1 MSDDLVER
9 LRRWAFK
16 FRGKGEQENLASH
29 VMSEAANHIEELE
42 RKFSIGIPRP
52 TWTTV
57 ADKRGRFWK
66 RNEDGHFCL
75 VSRDEY
81 RKIFL
86 LRRKKHTYREIGN
99 VYQIHY
105 GSARQLFLK
114 YVRLR
119 RTKVREY
126 LEIRKGRGKQ

>member
-1 MSDDLVER
+1 MTDDLVER
-9 LRRWAFK
+9 LRESAVYWDNCGFHFTAKRD
-16 FRGKGEQENLASH
+16 R
-29 VMSEAANHIEELE
+29 EAADRLEELDRE
-42 RKFSIGIPRP
+42 ISIGIPRP
-52 TWTTV
+52 GWTMV

-66 RNEDGHFCL
+66 RNADGYFRL

-86 LRRKKHTYREIGN
+86 LRRKKLTYKAIGSI
-99 VYQIHY
+99 YQIHY

-119 RTKVREY
+119 RAKVREY
-126 LEIRKGRGKQ
+126 LEIRNTRGKQ

>member
-9 LRRWAFK
+9 LRESAVYWDNCGF
-16 FRGKGEQENLASH
+16 H
-29 VMSEAANHIEELE
+29 VTAKRDREAADRIEELD
-42 RKFSIGIPRP
+42 RKISIGIPRP
-52 TWTTV
+52 AWTTV

-66 RNEDGHFCL
+66 RNEDGYFCL

-86 LRRKKHTYREIGN
+86 LRRKKLTYKAIGSI
-99 VYQIHY
+99 YQIHY

-114 YVRLR
+114 YVRIR
-119 RTKVREY
+119 RAKVREY
-126 LEIRKGRGKQ
+126 LEIRNNRGKQ